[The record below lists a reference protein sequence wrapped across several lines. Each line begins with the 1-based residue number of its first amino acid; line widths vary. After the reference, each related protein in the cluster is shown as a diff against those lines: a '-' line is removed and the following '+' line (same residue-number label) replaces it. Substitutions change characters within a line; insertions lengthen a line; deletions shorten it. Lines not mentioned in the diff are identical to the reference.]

1 MGVLPAGWDGVTPYG
16 ERGWCTFEKAV
27 SQLIKGS
34 VSRGWRKL
42 ADTTVRRR
50 VSGYAG
56 AYITAPEPPEAFAAR
71 LALKTFTNGKADC
84 ELVAALYADTLAAAL
99 GAASYLQYTTCRW
112 GDDEVVHVA
121 AVLPFARRLI
131 QLDLA
136 GNPRIGRRGLDALAG
151 AIADRAAPSLKRVV
165 CDQAGSEHAAGLR
178 AACAARGIVVSTVDE
193 YGA

>member
-1 MGVLPAGWDGVTPYG
+1 MGVLPAGWDGVTPYA

-34 VSRGWRKL
+34 GSEVGWRKL
-42 ADTTVRRR
+42 ADPTVRRR

-99 GAASYLQYTTCRW
+99 GAMQYLR
-112 GDDEVVHVA
+112 
-121 AVLPFARRLI
+121 
-131 QLDLA
+131 
-136 GNPRIGRRGLDALAG
+136 
-151 AIADRAAPSLKRVV
+151 
-165 CDQAGSEHAAGLR
+165 
-178 AACAARGIVVSTVDE
+178 
-193 YGA
+193 